1 MSVKTE
7 IDLYNYQ
14 KGAID
19 KIFERFEDCP
29 SDYHLLYQLPTGG
42 GKTIIFSEIVRQ
54 YLKLKKRKVVVLTH
68 RIELCN
74 QTSKVLSDF
83 GVLNKVVNSKA
94 SLDDQ
99 EEYSCFVAMV
109 ETLNNRLLDDKL
121 DISDVG
127 LVIID
132 EAHYNSFTKL
142 LKFFSS
148 SFILGVT
155 ATPLSSNINLPMTDN
170 YDELIVGESISEL
183 IKNNFLAKANLYT
196 YNVGLTSLIVGANG
210 DYTVKSSEEL
220 YTTNDMLSKLLLA
233 YEERCLNQKTLIF
246 NNGINT
252 SLIVY
257 DTFKKAGFNVRHLDN
272 TATKKQ
278 RSETLK
284 WFKETPDAILTSVS
298 ILTTGFDEPTV
309 KCIMINRA
317 TKSLT
322 LYYQMIGRGSRLL
335 KDKNTFEVIDL
346 GNNFY
351 RFGEW
356 GSDIDWHKIFRNPMN
371 YLDSIQSDEE
381 IEGRFRY
388 EMPDELKELFSNSE
402 NIHFDVDKTY
412 VESIKKGKSS
422 KTVLEKAIN
431 HHSVMCVENSEDEFD
446 ALILVKEL
454 NDDIDYV
461 IKRYSKCISKS
472 TNNFLDW
479 LTQDYKKRLR
489 TNIRVNFEEIK
500 NKK

>member
-1 MSVKTE
+1 MSIKTE

-54 YLKLKKRKVVVLTH
+54 YLKLKKKKVVVLTH

-99 EEYSCFVAMV
+99 EQYSCFVAMV

-183 IKNNFLAKANLYT
+183 IKNNFLARANLYT

-220 YTTNDMLSKLLLA
+220 YTNNDMLSKLLLA

-356 GSDIDWHKIFRNPMN
+356 GSDIDWYKIFRNPMN

-472 TNNFLDW
+472 TDNFLDW